1 MGKMQEAR
9 TKSAAELD
17 AVEDVGAK
25 LQGWRFIFLNLLL
38 AVGNVIVLSNVPS
51 YYGFCPICG
60 GRITR
65 R

>member
-17 AVEDVGAK
+17 AVEDVGK
-25 LQGWRFIFLNLLL
+25 LQGWCFIFLNLLL